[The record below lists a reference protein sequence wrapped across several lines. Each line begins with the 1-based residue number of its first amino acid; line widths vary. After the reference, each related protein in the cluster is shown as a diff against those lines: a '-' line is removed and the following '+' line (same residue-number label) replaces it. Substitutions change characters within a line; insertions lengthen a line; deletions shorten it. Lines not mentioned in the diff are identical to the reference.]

1 MNRPAKFILWTVG
14 VIVAIPVL
22 LIVLLPGCKN
32 IVPTTE
38 YAPSG
43 RYMAEAEDYD
53 CGAVSRFETIVMIRQ
68 RPFWLSNSF
77 FGRGAHILIFEGPPQ
92 RITLQWK
99 NGHEL
104 EVECHG
110 CSEMSPRVLLSQW
123 KGVTVHYTFVAAR
136 PHEVP

>member
-1 MNRPAKFILWTVG
+1 MNRPAKFIFWTVG

-99 NGHEL
+99 KATNVRWSAMDVRNESTRASQS
-104 EVECHG
+104 VERSH
-110 CSEMSPRVLLSQW
+110 SPLYVR
-123 KGVTVHYTFVAAR
+123 G
-136 PHEVP
+136 